1 MPARHLRCLALSSSA
16 LCALTLAQPAAASCV
31 ESVDVSGN
39 PVLTCAGTGS
49 DRVNDDRSD
58 LTVMVTDSGEIVRE
72 NGRAVQFGGD
82 RVTVDNAGLIES
94 RGDNDGIRSSGS
106 DLTVDNAGT
115 ITGTDRGIRLTDGE
129 GRFTLFNRESGEIRS
144 RRQAVRLDN
153 DALLSGN
160 LFENRGLIDSS
171 EGRAIQSRGP
181 GNVVINHASGV
192 MRGGEEVIEGRMDF
206 TVENHGLIALHGLDW
221 DPDTRTWTNSG
232 ATEDEDGIQFASGM
246 LDNHGVILATDD
258 GLDIDEG
265 TLLNRSTGVIVSAGP
280 NDLRNSAAVDI
291 DGILQDPGGPR
302 DGEIPGPV
310 TIVNEGYMEGPTG
323 IAAALDAVHE
333 IEIANSGTL
342 IGRGGNA
349 IDLAP
354 GQGDTTIALF
364 GMSVVQGDILF
375 GNGGLNTL
383 ILGPFETGAA
393 FDGTVS
399 ARGPGDLPGVFDVAF
414 GDGVG
419 IGDFYSYL
427 FADDRFTLGMRAG
440 ADRLSFDLF
449 GAAGFTLDGSRYAPD
464 EFAALLRSGGV
475 GVIPLPAG
483 IWLLL
488 GGLGFLAGLARA
500 RRTA

>member
-221 DPDTRTWTNSG
+221 DPDTRTWTDNG
-232 ATEDEDGIQFASGM
+232 ATEDEDGIQFASGAV
-246 LDNHGVILATDD
+246 DNHGVILATDD
-258 GLDIDEG
+258 GIDLDEG
-265 TLLNRSTGVIVSAGP
+265 TVHNRATGVIVSAGP
-280 NDLRNSAAVDI
+280 DGLRNAAGIDI
-291 DGILQDPGGPR
+291 DEELQDPGGPR
-302 DGEIPGPV
+302 DGDIPGRV
-310 TIVNEGYMEGPTG
+310 TVINEGYIEGPTG
-323 IAAALDAVHE
+323 IAADLDAVQPVD
-333 IEIANSGTL
+333 IFNSGTL

-364 GMSVVQGDILF
+364 GMSDVQGDILF
-375 GNGGLNTL
+375 GSGGINTL
-383 ILGPFETGAA
+383 ILGPFESGAA
-393 FDGTVS
+393 FTGKVA
-399 ARGPGDLPGVFDVAF
+399 ARGAKDGPGTFEVSF
-414 GDGVG
+414 GTGVG
-419 IGDFYSYL
+419 LDDFYGQL
-427 FADDRFTLGMRAG
+427 FGAERVALGLRAG
-440 ADRLSFDLF
+440 ADRLRFDLF
-449 GAAGFTLDGSRYAPD
+449 GAAGFILDGSRYAPD

-500 RRTA
+500 RRAA